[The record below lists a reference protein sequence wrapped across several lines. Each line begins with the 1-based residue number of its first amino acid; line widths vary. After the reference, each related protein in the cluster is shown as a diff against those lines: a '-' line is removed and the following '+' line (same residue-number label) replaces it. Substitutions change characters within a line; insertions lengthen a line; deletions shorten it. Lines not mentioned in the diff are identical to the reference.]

1 MAVYSF
7 KVGPYAR
14 QIYIDGRQR
23 FTARDGFTGIPE
35 EYHAPVKDYAAKNFT
50 LSQIDYALLKM
61 WINQSEYDGTVV
73 LITEPVILPQ
83 SPAQG
88 GA

>member
-23 FTARDGFTGIPE
+23 FTARDGFSGIPA
-35 EYHAPVKDYAAKNFT
+35 EYHTPVKEYAAKNFT
-50 LSQIDYALLKM
+50 LSQIDYALLKT
-61 WINQSEYDGTVV
+61 WVNQSEYDETVV
-73 LITEPVILPQ
+73 LITEPVILPEF
-83 SPAQG
+83 SPQG